1 MYFFFCKIFFQ
12 PFNLRFVVSEL
23 YPSEVVGLTILSGKV
38 PVYSPDDPSFILVQL
53 VLGDAHVQI
62 YSPDDKLQAR
72 TNRFYFIGP
81 LSTGSIM

>member
-1 MYFFFCKIFFQ
+1 M
-12 PFNLRFVVSEL
+12 SEL

-38 PVYSPDDPSFILVQL
+38 PVYSPSFILVQL
-53 VLGDAHVQI
+53 VLGDAHVRI

-81 LSTGSIM
+81 LSIGSIM